1 MKTQS
6 TESIYDVA
14 VIGGGVVGCAVA
26 RELAKYDCKVTVL
39 EKEEDVCS
47 GTSKA
52 NSGIIHAGFD
62 AEPGTWK
69 AKYNVLGNAMMDE
82 LAAELDFEFRRNGS
96 LVLSFSEEDR
106 PALLE
111 LYQRGIANGVQGLQI
126 LNGDEVRAK
135 EPNIG
140 AEVVAALFAP
150 TGGIVCPF
158 GMTIAFAENAAE
170 NGVEFRFD
178 SEVLRIARTVS
189 CGNLELVKSTCV
201 DNQSYEITTNR
212 GVIKAQF
219 VVNAAGL
226 YSDIFHNMVSAKK
239 ICINPR
245 RGEYL
250 LLDKGAGG
258 EVSSTVFQLPGKYGK
273 GVLVTPT
280 VHGNLLVGPTASD
293 QEAKDN
299 FETTAAGM
307 AEVKA
312 KAVRSVR
319 TIPFSQ
325 VITTFAGL
333 RAHETDGE
341 FILGEPE
348 DAPGFFDAAGI
359 ESPGLTCAPA
369 IGKYLAELV
378 AEKGRYKRKNT
389 FRATRK
395 AIRKVMELPVEEREI
410 LIKEHP
416 EYGVI
421 VCRCENISEG
431 EMIEAIRRPL
441 GAKSLDGLKRRVR
454 QGMGRCQAGFCMPRA
469 VEILAREMG
478 VPEEDICKNRKGSE
492 IIIGEA

>member
-1 MKTQS
+1 MKMQNV
-6 TESIYDVA
+6 EAMYDVA
-14 VIGGGVVGCAVA
+14 IIGGGVIGCAVA
-26 RELAKYDCKVTVL
+26 RELAKYDCRIIVL

-62 AEPGTWK
+62 AVPGTLK
-69 AKYNVLGNAMMDE
+69 AKYNVLGNAMMDK
-82 LAAELDFEFRRNGS
+82 LAQDLEFEFRRNGS
-96 LVLSFSEEDR
+96 LVLCFSEEDK
-106 PALLE
+106 PALIK
-111 LYQRGIANGVQGLQI
+111 LYERGIANGVQGLQI
-126 LNGDEVRAK
+126 LNEEEVRAK

-140 AEVVAALFAP
+140 DEVTAALFAP

-158 GMTIAFAENAAE
+158 GMTIAFAENAFE

-178 SEVLRIARTVS
+178 TEVFHIEQHEYYHIMTSQGIFCAR
-189 CGNLELVKSTCV
+189 
-201 DNQSYEITTNR
+201 Y
-212 GVIKAQF
+212 

-226 YSDIFHNMVSAKK
+226 YSDVFHNMVSAKK
-239 ICINPR
+239 IHINPR

-250 LLDKGAGG
+250 LLDKCAGN

-293 QEAKDN
+293 QVEKDN

-319 TIPFSQ
+319 TIPFNQ

-369 IGKYLAELV
+369 IGAYLAELV
-378 AEKGRYKRKNT
+378 AERGRLKRKKT
-389 FRATRK
+389 FKATRK
-395 AIRKVMELPVEEREI
+395 AIRKTRELPVEEREI

-421 VCRCENISEG
+421 VCRCEHISEG

-441 GAKSLDGLKRRVR
+441 GAKSLDGLKRRIR

-469 VEILAREMG
+469 VEILARELG
-478 VPEEDICKNRKGSE
+478 VPEEMICKNRKGSE
-492 IIIGEA
+492 MIKGENNYE